1 MMKSRL
7 FLCFFGG
14 WGQRSY
20 AYLFRGRWESLETRL
35 DEKYNVVSL
44 LLAVYM
50 AISLCGLHA
59 HFVMCTT
66 VYYRLADR
74 NVSLTTI

>member
-20 AYLFRGRWESLETRL
+20 AYLFRGRWESLEMRL
-35 DEKYNVVSL
+35 DEEYNVVSHL
-44 LLAVYM
+44 LG
-50 AISLCGLHA
+50 I
-59 HFVMCTT
+59 
-66 VYYRLADR
+66 YRLYGHQFVWFARTLCD
-74 NVSLTTI
+74 VYHSLL